1 MNKDV
6 IKETMEWIN
15 FEGLLDL
22 SLEQQGIRYTIEN
35 SDVLLLW
42 HMTQRRVVRNNH
54 DDLVRFLMKSGYDSI
69 KSLEMVKRFKV
80 VEKDLGNYTWRTQSR
95 LDNANSILN
104 PSIQFEQVDDRHL
117 GVIKNQNSYDV
128 VDISTGKQIKVANIR
143 EGINW
148 LVSNYTP
155 KQMMWIKE
163 AVKILK
169 SPNQG
174 RIV

>member
-42 HMTQRRVVRNNH
+42 HMTQRKVVRNNH

-69 KSLEMVKRFKV
+69 KSLEMVIRFKV
-80 VEKDLGNYTWRTQSR
+80 VEKDLGNYNWRTQSR

-128 VDISTGKQIKVANIR
+128 VDISTGKQIKVANFR

-163 AVKILK
+163 AGKILK

>member
-42 HMTQRRVVRNNH
+42 HMTQRKVVRNNH

-80 VEKDLGNYTWRTQSR
+80 VEKDLGNYNWRTQSR

-163 AVKILK
+163 AGKTLK

>member
-69 KSLEMVKRFKV
+69 KSLEMVKRFKM
-80 VEKDLGNYTWRTQSR
+80 VEKDLGHYNFRTQSR
-95 LDNANSILN
+95 LDNTNSILN
-104 PSIQFEQVDDRHL
+104 PSIHFEQVDDKHL
-117 GVIKNQNSYDV
+117 GVIRNKDSFDV
-128 VDISTGKQIKVANIR
+128 LDISTGKQIKVAVIK

-148 LVSNYTP
+148 LSPNFTP
-155 KQMMWIKE
+155 KQMMWIKNSFNT
-163 AVKILK
+163 LK